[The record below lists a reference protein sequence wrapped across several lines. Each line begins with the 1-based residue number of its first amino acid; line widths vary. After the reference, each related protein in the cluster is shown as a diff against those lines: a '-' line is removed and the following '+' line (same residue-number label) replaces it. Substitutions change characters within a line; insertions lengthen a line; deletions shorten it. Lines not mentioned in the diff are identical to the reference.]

1 MRAET
6 FWFLSGKNSHL
17 VKESPPAPLGIIDRS
32 PCFATV
38 LLYVFSPRAKERMG
52 RPVKGE
58 PVLSSRC
65 KFLSCDGAVPPKKG
79 FSPSLW
85 EGHGVGSKTAYFL
98 SSALQGNSDFVYF
111 INLCLFVI
119 RKKIILYKIST

>member
-6 FWFLSGKNSHL
+6 FLFLSGQYSHL
-17 VKESPPAPLGIIDRS
+17 VKESPPAQRGFIESS

-52 RPVKGE
+52 RPLKGE
-58 PVLSSRC
+58 PVLSSCC

-85 EGHGVGSKTAYFL
+85 EG
-98 SSALQGNSDFVYF
+98 
-111 INLCLFVI
+111 I
-119 RKKIILYKIST
+119 RGR